1 MDDASRLYAA
11 RKSGQGMTRGYILSS
26 FSPLIILIIV
36 TAALSFA
43 LSFIFSMSSEIE
55 RMLAV
60 LGSGSVRCS
69 VCAESSL
76 LPDGSEI
83 SEVRTGNGLIYAEN
97 GECAVAVKG
106 TDSDYFSGMRGDEL
120 ELTFSNAQS
129 AEGGRAPLPAVLSS
143 SLADELSLETDDRFT
158 LLLWEEE
165 LGRARPVLCSVS
177 AIFASVYPQLD
188 SHLLYIPLAELS
200 SASYYEVLLPSGAD
214 ADAAA
219 ETLWRA
225 GIPASSYKDVYSSL
239 YMNVRASISILYPIL
254 AAIAVLAAFFSSDA
268 AQIYLS
274 RDRED
279 IKVLMMLGM
288 SRRAV
293 RGIYLRIT
301 VMAVAAAAFIGI
313 IIGSALSLLSPLLL
327 EAAARREPE
336 MLSFYVTSFTPV
348 IPLPALLFM
357 AVLLILVSVISVS
370 FSLRRRLRR

>member
-11 RKSGQGMTRGYILSS
+11 RKSGHGMTRGYIVSS

-69 VCAESSL
+69 LCPDSTL
-76 LPDGSEI
+76 LPDGAEI
-83 SEVRTGNGLIYAEN
+83 AEVRTGSGLVYAEN

-106 TDSDYFSGMRGDEL
+106 VESDYFSGMRGAEL
-120 ELTFSNAQS
+120 KLRFSHDQS
-129 AEGGRAPLPAVLSS
+129 EEGGRTPMPAVLSS
-143 SLADELSLETDDRFT
+143 SLADELSLVSGDRFT

-177 AIFASVYPQLD
+177 AIFSSVYPQLD
-188 SHLLYIPLAELS
+188 SHLLYIPIAELS
-200 SASYYEVLLPSGAD
+200 SASYCEVLLPAGSD

-219 ETLWRA
+219 EALWRA

-239 YMNVRASISILYPIL
+239 YRNVRASISILYPIL

-288 SRRAV
+288 SRRSV

-301 VMAVAAAAFIGI
+301 VRAVAAAAAAGI
-313 IIGSALSLLSPLLL
+313 ILGSALSLFSPLLI

-348 IPLPALLFM
+348 IPLPELLFM
-357 AVLLILVSVISVS
+357 AVLLILISVISVS
-370 FSLRRRLRR
+370 FSLRRKLRR